1 MCGWLVI
8 VQYDHC
14 GYLSIYIV
22 YMCIYN
28 VHVSNQH
35 TCTYQFKYMN
45 TMAPV
50 HNRLGLN
57 SHVQKYLQIQVTC
70 IYVHCTCNNLN
81 ATLYLCSDVK
91 RDNYYSLQS
100 LGEMVIGAFKHAG
113 RRRMAFRV
121 GAMIAQFHKDLGLV
135 TEAEE
140 LLSDICKF
148 YSEDQWIQLSTK
160 AYSLLADC
168 QMKLRLEDK

>member
-1 MCGWLVI
+1 
-8 VQYDHC
+8 
-14 GYLSIYIV
+14 
-22 YMCIYN
+22 
-28 VHVSNQH
+28 
-35 TCTYQFKYMN
+35 
-45 TMAPV
+45 
-50 HNRLGLN
+50 
-57 SHVQKYLQIQVTC
+57 
-70 IYVHCTCNNLN
+70 
-81 ATLYLCSDVK
+81 
-91 RDNYYSLQS
+91 
-100 LGEMVIGAFKHAG
+100 MVIGAFKHAG

-148 YSEDQWIQLSTK
+148 YSDDQWIQLSTK